1 MNTSEELV
9 KRRQSVSNFYI
20 TINSAIITLFT
31 SFVAIFSSLSS
42 EGSIISIIGLIIF
55 LSVGIVLCVSWMNI
69 INSYGRLNS
78 AKMKV
83 ISAIENYM
91 LLNIYDSEWKVQ
103 SKKIGNKRYKSFTSI
118 EKDIPKIFIFVYSIV
133 GIVGIVL
140 FVLKLLGKF

>member
-1 MNTSEELV
+1 MSHY
-9 KRRQSVSNFYI
+9 FYI